1 MDIYE
6 SNGLSWADQWDP
18 QPVPSELPEKKEKE
32 ESEKSKKKLLNFKW
46 VKNLCKKSKND
57 TQKA

>member
-18 QPVPSELPEKKEKE
+18 HPVPSEIPEKKEKE
-32 ESEKSKKKLLNFKW
+32 EAEKSKKKLLNFKW
-46 VKNLCKKSKND
+46 MKSFRKKSKNN
-57 TQKA
+57 THKA

>member
-18 QPVPSELPEKKEKE
+18 QPAPSEMPENKKEKDD
-32 ESEKSKKKLLNFKW
+32 SDKSKKKLINFKW
-46 VKNLCKKSKND
+46 VKKWCKKSKNN
-57 TQKA
+57 T